1 MGILRF
7 DFDGMHA
14 VRGESLAELVGV
26 IALVAEQLL
35 RGRQRVDHQ
44 SRAFEIAH
52 LAFAEQQDDGTSLTI
67 TYGVQLRV
75 QTALGAPDTSEN
87 RPFFKRL
94 AAVRW
99 AFRWV
104 ASIISR
110 DGLPALRTSSAKI
123 LLKTPRRLQRTNRL

>member
-1 MGILRF
+1 
-7 DFDGMHA
+7 

-87 RPFFKRL
+87 RPFF
-94 AAVRW
+94 
-99 AFRWV
+99 
-104 ASIISR
+104 
-110 DGLPALRTSSAKI
+110 
-123 LLKTPRRLQRTNRL
+123 